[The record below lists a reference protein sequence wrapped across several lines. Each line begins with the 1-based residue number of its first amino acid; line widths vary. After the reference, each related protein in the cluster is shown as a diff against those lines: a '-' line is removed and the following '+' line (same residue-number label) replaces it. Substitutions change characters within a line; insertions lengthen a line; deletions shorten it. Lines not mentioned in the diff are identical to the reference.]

1 MMDKNETLP
10 FDALIKGYILIPKAL
25 LTESLNQKETELSYL
40 EAFLMILAKVNYMD
54 NSLTIRGCKINCSRG
69 ESLMSFQKWGEL
81 FHWKRHKTRR
91 FFTKMEKYNLIQVT
105 PTDISGIIRIR
116 VIDYDMWTNKPTDD
130 WEKRKTKTDE
140 SFDEFWNTYHEVTQT
155 PKREVGPARREWSKL
170 TLRERRLA
178 LEQINYYYHSLEN
191 TKYIKRGFTYLRDK
205 SFLNE

>member
-1 MMDKNETLP
+1 MEKNENLP
-10 FDALIKGYILIPKAL
+10 YNALTSGYILIPKKL
-25 LTESLNQKETELSYL
+25 LFESLKQKENEFSYL
-40 EAFLMILAKVNYMD
+40 EAFLMVLTKVNFKD
-54 NSLTIRGCKINCSRG
+54 ATATIYNQEIICHRG
-69 ESLMSFQKWGEL
+69 ESLISIYKWAEL

-91 FFTKMEKYNLIQVT
+91 FFARMEKNNLIQIVQL
-105 PTDISGIIRIR
+105 DNGLNIIR
-116 VIDYDMWTNKPTDD
+116 VVNYDLWTSKCKEVNNEKP
-130 WEKRKTKTDE
+130 KTKTDE

-191 TKYIKRGFTYLRDK
+191 TKYIKRGFRYLSDK